1 MRRAAL
7 EPTLRLT
14 TDGYWICFGFATFLM
29 MISLRLPEPGFG
41 ALFFLEVLGLLIGE
55 GYCSPR
61 LVPQQ

>member
-1 MRRAAL
+1 
-7 EPTLRLT
+7 
-14 TDGYWICFGFATFLM
+14 M